1 MDSVALLL
9 AHHRPTLRVVAFN
22 WGPWKGAGMVDEGLE
37 QAFRRR
43 GISFLQL
50 EEGGDFFVNELT
62 RGDKHNVVAIAGSK
76 QRLEQLLSGSLR

>member
-1 MDSVALLL
+1 
-9 AHHRPTLRVVAFN
+9 
-22 WGPWKGAGMVDEGLE
+22 MVDEGLE

-50 EEGGDFFVNELT
+50 EEGGDFFVNELV
-62 RGDKHNVVAIAGSK
+62 RGDKNNVVALAGSR